1 MIAAKHREEPAS
13 VRIFA
18 LFNVLDPGS
27 KRPERHLVL
36 RLAGDSA
43 RVAPDAFAMVYDKA
57 VFHLTMRIAETLES
71 VSSILE
77 MFALRLEQVAIAA
90 VQRIE

>member
-1 MIAAKHREEPAS
+1 VIAAKDREESPG
-13 VRIFA
+13 VGVLA
-18 LFNVLDPGS
+18 LFDVFNPGAKGS
-27 KRPERHLVL
+27 QRDFVFGF
-36 RLAGDSA
+36 ASYGA
-43 RVAPDAFAMVYDKA
+43 RVAADAFAMVYDKA